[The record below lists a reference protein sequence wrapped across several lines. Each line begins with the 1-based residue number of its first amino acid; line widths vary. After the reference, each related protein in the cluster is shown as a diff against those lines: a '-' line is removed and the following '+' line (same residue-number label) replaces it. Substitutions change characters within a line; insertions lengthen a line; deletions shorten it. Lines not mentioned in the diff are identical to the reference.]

1 MLETVENPTVL
12 DNKVQKDHNMWHVLN
27 SVILI
32 PVVLIHVADLYSEG
46 DQQTGA
52 NPAAEN
58 CQTLTSCCC
67 DGGVW
72 VDSTKPVAFL

>member
-1 MLETVENPTVL
+1 MLETVENPTAL
-12 DNKVQKDHNMWHVLN
+12 DNKVQKDPCAQAVLN

-52 NPAAEN
+52 NPVAKSARLSPHAAVMEG
-58 CQTLTSCCC
+58 C
-67 DGGVW
+67 W
-72 VDSTKPVAFL
+72 VNSTKPVAFL